1 MEQSTRNCNGFD
13 ITHSVTRRGGVRVGD
28 QEVVHELCEAGS
40 GGGEGGARHFLHQ
53 MFH

>member
-1 MEQSTRNCNGFD
+1 MGSTSRTLSPGG
-13 ITHSVTRRGGVRVGD
+13 GGVRVGD